1 MYQHLCGQGLFHFY
15 SILDFWMNCPFKTY
29 LSVRHWS
36 WRRAAHG
43 DHVTGSTSKKTAW
56 HSRSISCFWRFQAP
70 RLRHS
75 TAQNKLVRKRQDMS
89 ARLKQFLEINRCQNT
104 SRGPNTN
111 RNSSLNS
118 YVWRG
123 NWLINRC
130 TFGLVC
136 KSTRSCCSDKE
147 GEKLPGLDLVHTA
160 MQSYEQA
167 LHSRGW
173 EPQH

>member
-1 MYQHLCGQGLFHFY
+1 MDKDFFI
-15 SILDFWMNCPFKTY
+15 SIPFWIFGWTVPLRPTWEWDTEAGGELLTGTM
-29 LSVRHWS
+29 WQEA
-36 WRRAAHG
+36 RA
-43 DHVTGSTSKKTAW
+43 KKTAW
-56 HSRSISCFWRFQAP
+56 HSRSISCFGRFQAP

-111 RNSSLNS
+111 RNGSLNS
-118 YVWRG
+118 YVWKG